1 MKLSS
6 AQTDEKTL
14 ALFGAEASMLLENR
28 DFSRLAERFGY
39 ALAYGRDIALAIEND
54 FEQCLN
60 ETEGVSSQVSPSVQV
75 KYFKPNS
82 THLFALVECISPVK
96 PGSSALIELIVSG
109 VGEEKHITLEQI
121 SVA

>member
-14 ALFGAEASMLLENR
+14 ALFGAEASMLVENR

-60 ETEGVSSQVSPSVQV
+60 ETAGVSSQVSPSVQV

-82 THLFALVECISPVK
+82 THLFALIECISPVK
-96 PGSSALIELIVSG
+96 PGVSVLIELIVSG